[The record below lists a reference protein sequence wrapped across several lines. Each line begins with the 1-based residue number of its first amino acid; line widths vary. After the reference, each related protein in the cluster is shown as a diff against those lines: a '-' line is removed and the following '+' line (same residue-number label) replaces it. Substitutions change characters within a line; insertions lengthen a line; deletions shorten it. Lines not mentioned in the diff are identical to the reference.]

1 MSQKVNIDLVNIQT
15 KQVENSV
22 KNLKQKI
29 KELKDELAETG
40 LETDEAKAKLQELG
54 ELMHTQA
61 EITELARLESTDYGD
76 TLASVTKASAGLVA
90 GIQAVNSVMILT
102 GNTSEEVGKSL
113 QTMTALMSLTQVLGT
128 FDTAEKSFQSLWGK
142 IKQNVKQLKEKTQ
155 AEINDTNAVNVNT
168 IATNQN
174 ANAIQNQTN
183 KLSTVGK
190 GLKIVKNG
198 FQGLTSSIM
207 NFVKANPFTFII
219 TSVVGAKA
227 AIDSYRA
234 KQQQMIEETI
244 DSTGKAYEAINKMN
258 NAYTGD
264 SLHNQAQASTI
275 LQLENDVNRITKEI
289 EKTTSTNNFMGERN
303 LKALTD
309 RMNDFALATRKSN
322 EELIKAKE
330 TGKEQ
335 TKIDKLQ
342 QKYNEDRKL
351 FLEAEY
357 NYLTQII
364 YKEHD
369 NLVVLEEG
377 TKAYDK
383 QNAVLEK
390 NVTAL
395 NKNLETQ
402 KTYYNKIEEIE
413 KTKKEKQKE
422 DADKFYQKQLDDLNK
437 KLEEELLI
445 NTKWH
450 TTGIRT
456 TKMYYQ
462 DIIKWRQW
470 YFDELSKLEETNPKV
485 TEKEIVNA
493 EIALLEAEKQL
504 AQYEIDFRKLSQ
516 VDNLLFLTAD
526 EAKTIQQSINRLYED
541 FKKIE
546 EQRNKLNSLSTREAY
561 EEILKWNKKTEEE
574 ELLHVDNLLQ
584 IEQEYY
590 ETQNKLLK
598 DKYEQENTINTV
610 KHQQE
615 LKELKERVENGLL
628 DMNEA
633 VEMRKKL
640 IKEYENTQAQLK
652 YDYALAQLQLSEEL
666 ASIELD
672 YSQQRL
678 QITENE
684 INRKIELQQKYY
696 DAYTNIYSNLSG
708 FIREIQS
715 GFDANSKEYKAIQKT
730 MIIADTITASMS
742 AYKSGVQSG
751 LPAPWNLIYGGT
763 LAGLATAT
771 GVIQLQNLEN
781 ETISTTSNVSNLNTN
796 PYETISYSTLSN
808 IEGNILDS
816 KVYVVES
823 EIQATGRRVR
833 TTESEAMF

>member
-1 MSQKVNIDLVNIQT
+1 MAQKVNIDLVNINT
-15 KQVENSV
+15 KTVENNV
-22 KNLKQKI
+22 KNLKQRI
-29 KELKDELAETG
+29 KELKDELAQTG
-40 LETDEAKAKLQELG
+40 VESDEAKAKLQELG

-61 EITELARLESTDYGD
+61 EITELAKLESVDYGD
-76 TLASVTKASAGLVA
+76 TLASITKASAGLVA
-90 GIQAVNSVMILT
+90 GIQAVNSVMVLT

-128 FDTAEKSFQSLWGK
+128 FDTAEKSFQSLYGK
-142 IKQNVKQLKEKTQ
+142 IKKNVQQLKEKTQ
-155 AEINDTNAVNVNT
+155 AEINDTNAVNTNT
-168 IATNQN
+168 TATNQN

-190 GLKIVKNG
+190 GFKIVKNG
-198 FQGLTSSIM
+198 FQSLTSGIM
-207 NFVKANPFTFII
+207 NFIKANPFTII
-219 TSVVGAKA
+219 ISSVVGAKA

-244 DSTGKAYEAINKMN
+244 DSTGKVYEAINKMN
-258 NAYTGD
+258 NAYTDD
-264 SLHNQAQASTI
+264 SLHNQAQTSTI
-275 LQLENDVNRITKEI
+275 LQLSNDVNRITKEI
-289 EKTTSTNNFMGERN
+289 QKSTSTNNFLGEKN

-309 RMNDFALATRKSN
+309 RMNDFADATRKSN

-330 TGKEQ
+330 TGEEQ
-335 TKIDKLQ
+335 NKIDKLQ
-342 QKYNEDRKL
+342 KKYNEDRKL

-357 NYLTQII
+357 KYLTQII

-377 TKAYDK
+377 TEAYNK

-395 NKNLETQ
+395 NTNLEAQ

-422 DADKFYQKQLDDLNK
+422 ETDKSYQKQLDDLNK

-470 YFDELSKLEETNPKV
+470 YFDELSKLEKTNPKV

-493 EIALLEAEKQL
+493 EITLLEAQKQL

-526 EAKTIQQSINRLYED
+526 EAKSIQQSTNKLYDD

-584 IEQEYY
+584 IEEEYY
-590 ETQNKLLK
+590 VTQNKLLK
-598 DKYEQENTINTV
+598 DKYEQQNTINTV

-652 YDYALAQLQLSEEL
+652 YDYTLAQLQLNEEL

-684 INRKIELQQKYY
+684 INRKIELQEKYY

-715 GFDANSKEYKAIQKT
+715 GFDTNSKEYKAIQKT
-730 MIIADTITASMS
+730 MIIADTISASMS

-751 LPAPWNLIYGGT
+751 LPAPWNLVYGGT
-763 LAGLATAT
+763 LAGLATTT
-771 GVIQLQNLEN
+771 GVMQLQNLEN
-781 ETISTTSNVSNLNTN
+781 ETISTTSNVSNLNAN

-808 IEGNILDS
+808 IEGNITDT

-833 TTESEAMF
+833 TTESEAEF

>member
-29 KELKDELAETG
+29 KQLKDELAETG

-61 EITELARLESTDYGD
+61 EITELARLESVDYGD
-76 TLASVTKASAGLVA
+76 TLASITKASAGLVA
-90 GIQAVNSVMILT
+90 GIQAVNSVMVLT

-113 QTMTALMSLTQVLGT
+113 QTMTALMSLTQVLST

-142 IKQNVKQLKEKTQ
+142 IKKNVKQLKEKTQ
-155 AEINDTNAVNVNT
+155 AEINDTNAVNTNT

-174 ANAIQNQTN
+174 ATAIQNQTN

-190 GLKIVKNG
+190 GFKIVKNG
-198 FQGLTSSIM
+198 FQSLTSGIM
-207 NFVKANPFTFII
+207 NFVKANPFTII
-219 TSVVGAKA
+219 ISSVVGAKA
-227 AIDSYRA
+227 AIDSYRV

-264 SLHNQAQASTI
+264 SLHDQAQASTI
-275 LQLENDVNRITKEI
+275 LQLENDVNRVTKEI

-303 LKALTD
+303 LKALTS
-309 RMNDFALATRKSN
+309 RMNDFANATRRSN

-330 TGKEQ
+330 TGEEQ

-342 QKYNEDRKL
+342 QKYHEDRKL

-377 TKAYDK
+377 TEAYNK
-383 QNAVLEK
+383 QNVVLEK
-390 NVTAL
+390 NITAL
-395 NKNLETQ
+395 NKNLEAQ
-402 KTYYNKIEEIE
+402 KTYYNKIQEIE

-422 DADKFYQKQLDDLNK
+422 DTDKNYQKQLDDLNK
-437 KLEEELLI
+437 TLEEELLI
-445 NTKWH
+445 NTKWY

-493 EIALLEAEKQL
+493 EITLLEAKKQL

-541 FKKIE
+541 FKKVE

-584 IEQEYY
+584 IEEKYY

-598 DKYEQENTINTV
+598 DKYEQQNTINTV
-610 KHQQE
+610 KHQEE

-640 IKEYENTQAQLK
+640 IKEYENTQTQLK
-652 YDYALAQLQLSEEL
+652 YDYTLSQLQLNEEL
-666 ASIELD
+666 VNIELD

-684 INRKIELQQKYY
+684 INRKIELQQKYV
-696 DAYTNIYSNLSG
+696 DAFSNIYGQISNLMG
-708 FIREIQS
+708 TIQS
-715 GFDANSKEYKAIQKT
+715 GYDNNSEEYKQIQKG
-730 MIIADTITASMS
+730 MIIADTITGAMS

-763 LAGLATAT
+763 LAGLVTAT
-771 GVIQLQNLEN
+771 GIKSLQNLEN
-781 ETISTTSNVSNLNTN
+781 ESIDTTSSVNNINTN

-833 TTESEAMF
+833 TTENEAMF